1 MTNYIG
7 KQFHKFTIIK
17 EVTQR
22 GKNRRFLCR
31 CSCGQETEQYL
42 LNINHSNRGYV
53 RGCRNCAKFGRPKI
67 HGKSASREYRIWVNM
82 KTRCDNKNDVH
93 YKDYG
98 GRGIAYDS
106 KWATFDGFWN
116 DMKDG
121 YISNLTIDRIN
132 NSGNYC
138 KENCRW
144 STRGEQNT
152 NQRQNVFIKYD
163 NIVDT
168 VTGWAR
174 RLGIS
179 RSTLDYRINHGWSIQ
194 KSFSKQ

>member
-7 KQFHKFTIIK
+7 KRFHKFTIIK

-42 LNINHSNRGYV
+42 LNINHSNRGHV
-53 RGCRNCAKFGRPKI
+53 RGCRNCAKFGRRKI
-67 HGKSASREYRIWVNM
+67 HGKSETREYRIWVNM
-82 KTRCDNKNDVH
+82 KARCDNKKDMH
-93 YKDYG
+93 YKNYG
-98 GRGIAYDS
+98 GRGITYDS
-106 KWATFDGFWN
+106 KWATFGGFWN
-116 DMKDG
+116 DMRDG
-121 YISNLTIDRIN
+121 YISNLTIDRVN
-132 NSGNYC
+132 NDGNYC
-138 KENCRW
+138 KENCKW

-152 NQRQNVFIKYD
+152 NQRQNVFIKY
-163 NIVDT
+163 NNTVDT

-179 RSTLDYRINHGWSIQ
+179 RATLDYRIKHGWSIQ